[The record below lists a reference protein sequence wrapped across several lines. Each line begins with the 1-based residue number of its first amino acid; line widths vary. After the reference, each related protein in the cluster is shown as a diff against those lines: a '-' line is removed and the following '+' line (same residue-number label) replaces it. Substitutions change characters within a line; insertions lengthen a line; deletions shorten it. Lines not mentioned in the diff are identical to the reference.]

1 MKKKLRT
8 VPKSDRK
15 TKSKSKD
22 LTVYET
28 LTSNTVLVN
37 VQYHGTNVEKN
48 YIYYVNN
55 DIEYLEDN
63 FTKML

>member
-1 MKKKLRT
+1 VKKKLRT